1 MFTLVVSFCNEQY
14 MEITSPITL
23 DAYQP
28 SFSIIYVFS
37 FFYTVLSF
45 CNEQHVENTSITLDG
60 FLHSFG
66 AISSFCMCEV
76 KILSTQTF
84 SSLRVSQES
93 TLIPPEDCGLQI
105 EIANATQT
113 IRTVQCSDIGDTE
126 YILYQ
131 GSSIVISL
139 TKVTENWREGFC
151 FHLSMRFGK
160 YIALNYSTINFF
172 LWYIKQRKNH
182 V

>member
-1 MFTLVVSFCNEQY
+1 

-60 FLHSFG
+60 FLPSFG

-93 TLIPPEDCGLQI
+93 TLDCGLQI

-172 LWYIKQRKNH
+172 L
-182 V
+182 

>member
-1 MFTLVVSFCNEQY
+1 

-37 FFYTVLSF
+37 FFYTVVSF
-45 CNEQHVENTSITLDG
+45 CNDQHVENTSITLDG
-60 FLHSFG
+60 FLPSFG

-84 SSLRVSQES
+84 SSLRVSHES
-93 TLIPPEDCGLQI
+93 TLIPTADCGLQI
-105 EIANATQT
+105 EIANATDI
-113 IRTVQCSDIGDTE
+113 IRTVQCSYIGATE
-126 YILYQ
+126 YILYK

-139 TKVTENWREGFC
+139 VAIFENWSDGFC

-160 YIALNYSTINFF
+160 YIALNYSTINIF
-172 LWYIKQRKNH
+172 L
-182 V
+182 